1 MKVEVT
7 IHSWRDDFA
16 RFLSCPFEE
25 ERKEETVAILRLS
38 TWSQGFFLSFS
49 SCRNSPWRG
58 IPTGAALTTL
68 TMKLLKGDLKAIRD
82 KDHQGDVSSFFFF
95 LLFSSLFF
103 FPSQQQQHDYNL
115 DFPVTK
121 AL

>member
-1 MKVEVT
+1 MVT
-7 IHSWRDDFA
+7 
-16 RFLSCPFEE
+16 RFFS
-25 ERKEETVAILRLS
+25 
-38 TWSQGFFLSFS
+38 FFLILSKFAVEGDS
-49 SCRNSPWRG
+49 HRCRSHYFDNEAVKG
-58 IPTGAALTTL
+58 
-68 TMKLLKGDLKAIRD
+68 GDLKAIRD